1 MEWAKRGGAR
11 AGLKASW
18 WKRERYTRV
27 TREGKSEE
35 IKEEG
40 KQLMTFV
47 IYTRRS
53 HTPSIMCCA
62 LFDRLFDT
70 VVVRTYV
77 LSPVIP
83 PLWETRHSHS
93 LYVDSHPNGQC
104 RL

>member
-1 MEWAKRGGAR
+1 MSEERR
-11 AGLKASW
+11 CTCRLESVMLKLRSIH
-18 WKRERYTRV
+18 KSHSS
-27 TREGKSEE
+27 GKSEE

-53 HTPSIMCCA
+53 HTPSIMFCA

-77 LSPVIP
+77 RSPVIP
-83 PLWETRHSHS
+83 PLWETKHSHS
-93 LYVDSHPNGQC
+93 LYVDPHPNGQC